1 MVKVKICGITCLAD
15 AELAVELGASALGF
29 IFYKKSPR
37 YLSPANAKKIIA
49 QLPPFVTSVG
59 VFVNEK
65 KAVVERI
72 ARQCGLNVLQ
82 FHGDE
87 SPAYCRAFKG
97 IKTIK
102 AFRIGPDFKFSDVA
116 KYDTDAYLFD
126 AFTVKAFG
134 GTGVRFNWD
143 VLKGRTFSKPL
154 ILSGGLNPGN
164 IQEAVSK
171 VRPYAVDVSS
181 GVEAAPGKKDERL
194 LVQLFK
200 VL

>member
-1 MVKVKICGITCLAD
+1 MVKVKICGITRLAD

-29 IFYKKSPR
+29 VFYKKSPR
-37 YLSPANAKKIIA
+37 HVSPAIAKKIIA

-87 SPAYCRAFKG
+87 SAAYCRSFKG

-102 AFRIGPDFKFSDVA
+102 AFRIGPDFKFADVA

-143 VLKGRTFSKPL
+143 VLKGRTFLKPV
-154 ILSGGLNPGN
+154 ILSGGLNTGN

-181 GVEAAPGKKDERL
+181 GVESAPGKKDQRL
-194 LVQLFK
+194 LTQLFK
-200 VL
+200 VI